1 MQFAVIGSY
10 LFILLMTSR
19 SQPTTGYRDAIFS
32 IFMRFLGNWTKKK
45 IAVPLDRATHFCEI
59 VDPPLQS
66 V

>member
-1 MQFAVIGSY
+1 MQLAVIGSY

-19 SQPTTGYRDAIFS
+19 SQPTDGISRRYIFY
-32 IFMRFLGNWTKKK
+32 FH
-45 IAVPLDRATHFCEI
+45 AVFGKLDKEKDCGPFGSATHFCEI